1 MNLPPAYNRRLQR
14 YNADLRV
21 RWSSTREVW
30 LLESRA
36 RYRRADVDPDAYGD
50 REHDTFR
57 QLADGYFTLGIY
69 QPRELPPVDR
79 LIAYLKSQ
87 DTWALGKT
95 AEQIADELDADYE
108 TRREKRRRD
117 AVDDAGHMAGEYHD
131 ALKVQAGERAF
142 VPSAFSGS

>member
-1 MNLPPAYNRRLQR
+1 MNLAPGYNWRLRR
-14 YNADLRV
+14 YNPDLRV
-21 RWSSTREVW
+21 RWSPSREVW

-36 RYRRADVDPDAYGD
+36 RYRRAINPALYD
-50 REHDTFR
+50 EHENDTFR
-57 QLADGYFTLGIY
+57 QVADGYFTLGIY
-69 QPRELPPVDR
+69 QPRDLPTVDR
-79 LIAYLKSQ
+79 LIDYLKSQ

-108 TRREKRRRD
+108 ARRAKRRRD

-142 VPSAFSGS
+142 VPPAFSGS